1 MSQRVNLGYYPG
13 CSLHGSSD
21 DYQQSLTACFGALGA
36 SFKELDD
43 WICCG
48 ATAAHML
55 NRKLSIALPARNL
68 ALAAQQG
75 CDELVA
81 PCSMCS
87 MQLKKAQRAMAMDAA
102 LAEEIGI
109 IVEAKPGGTRVLN
122 LLQAFDRVGMETI
135 KAAVKEPLKDLKV
148 ACYYGCLLTRPPE
161 VVEFDDCEQPESM
174 EKIVA
179 ALGATPVKWNYKTEC
194 CGAGMTLANEEAV
207 LELSR
212 MILADAAAHEAQ
224 CIAVACPMCHV
235 NLDMKQSA
243 VEARYKTRY
252 DMTIYY
258 LCDLVGLALG
268 LTPKALGI
276 DRHFVGRKA

>member
-1 MSQRVNLGYYPG
+1 MSLGYYPG

-21 DYQQSLTACFGALGA
+21 DYQQSLKACFGALGA
-36 SFKELDD
+36 SFQELDD

-48 ATAAHML
+48 ATAAHTL

-68 ALAAQQG
+68 ALAFQQG
-75 CDELVA
+75 CEELVA

-87 MQLKKAQRAMAMDAA
+87 MQLKKAQRAMHEDAA
-102 LAEEIGI
+102 LAEEMSRV
-109 IVEAKPGGTRVLN
+109 VEAKTGGTRVLN
-122 LLQAFDRVGMETI
+122 LLQAFDRVGIETI
-135 KAAVKEPLKDLKV
+135 KAAVKQPLKDLKV

-161 VVEFDDCEQPESM
+161 VLEFDDCEQPESM
-174 EKIVA
+174 DKVVA
-179 ALGATPVKWNYKTEC
+179 ALGATAVAWNSKTEC
-194 CGAGMTLANEEAV
+194 CGASMTLADEETV
-207 LELSR
+207 LELSHN
-212 MILADAAAHEAQ
+212 ILADAAAHGAQ

-243 VEARYKTRY
+243 IEARYRTSY
-252 DMTIYY
+252 GMTIYY

-268 LTPKALGI
+268 LAPKALGI

>member
-1 MSQRVNLGYYPG
+1 MNLGYYPG

-21 DYQQSLTACFGALGA
+21 DYQQSLKACFGALGV
-36 SFKELDD
+36 SFQELDD

-68 ALAAQQG
+68 ALASRQG
-75 CDELVA
+75 CEELVA

-87 MQLKKAQRAMAMDAA
+87 MQLKKAQRAMAHEPA
-102 LAEEIGI
+102 LAEEMSR
-109 IVEAKPGGTRVLN
+109 IVEARTGDTRVLN
-122 LLQAFDRVGMETI
+122 LLQAFDRVGIGTI
-135 KAAVKEPLKDLKV
+135 KAAVKEPLKGLKV

-161 VVEFDDCEQPESM
+161 VVQFDDCEQPESM
-174 EKIVA
+174 DRIVA
-179 ALGATPVKWNYKTEC
+179 ALGATATDWNSKTEC
-194 CGAGMTLANEEAV
+194 CGASMTLADEETV
-207 LELSR
+207 LELSHS
-212 MILADAAAHEAQ
+212 ILADAAAHGAQ

-243 VEARYKTRY
+243 IEARYGTMY
-252 DMTIYY
+252 NMTIYY